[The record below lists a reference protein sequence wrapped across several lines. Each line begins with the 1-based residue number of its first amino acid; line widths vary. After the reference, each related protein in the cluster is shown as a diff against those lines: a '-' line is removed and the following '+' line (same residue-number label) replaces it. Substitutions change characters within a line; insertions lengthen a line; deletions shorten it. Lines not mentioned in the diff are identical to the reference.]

1 MPKGNREKF
10 DLDTNGNK
18 KQALQKGLITKN
30 GDVARLISDFTN
42 QVASLRSGFSQLYG
56 GKDYSAGEDALTK
69 LMALLSGGPQ
79 VNFYNQYKNILS
91 DPQKAN
97 AFENSND
104 DNLSAGEKLAMTDFY
119 HLMDA
124 TKNFRD
130 ELIEVLGTCVSPVM
144 LPAYQVIRL
153 QNKMFQNIKS
163 NTVEEIEK
171 VFWDFVNITS
181 KFSGP
186 SVYEFMVINRQFY
199 NVSEATE
206 VVLDYMGVYIEDTKY
221 LSNYL
226 KNARQINASGMNFLY
241 SLDRDVLELSRLVAK
256 KEEIRNAANKSR
268 ELIEQLKALYGKS
281 TSDTMPYLNSM
292 ENIIT
297 MAFAVFKSAF
307 NEIDYFET
315 EKSQAPYSIV
325 HPEKNDIKSIA
336 TTFGLGNISDM
347 LKEGSNYC
355 GLVRA
360 MITRL
365 KRLAADIA
373 AKAPD

>member
-1 MPKGNREKF
+1 MPKGNREEF
-10 DLDTNGNK
+10 DLDANGNK

-30 GDVARLISDFTN
+30 GDVARLISDFTS
-42 QVASLRSGFSQLYG
+42 QVASLRSGFSQLYN

-69 LMALLSGGPQ
+69 LMTLLSGGPQ
-79 VNFYNQYKNILS
+79 VKFYDQYKNILS

-104 DNLSAGEKLAMTDFY
+104 EKLSAGERLAMTDFY

-124 TKNFRD
+124 TKGFRD
-130 ELIEVLGTCVSPVM
+130 ELLRVLRTYVSPVM
-144 LPAYQVIRL
+144 LSAYQVLRL

-163 NTVEEIEK
+163 NTVEEIVN
-171 VFWDFVNITS
+171 VFEDFVSIMN

-199 NVSEATE
+199 SVSEATD
-206 VVLDYMGVYIEDTKY
+206 VVLDYMGVYIEDTNY

-226 KNARQINASGMNFLY
+226 KNARQINASGVNFLY
-241 SLDRDVLELSRLVAK
+241 SLDRDVLELSRLAAK
-256 KEEIRNAANKSR
+256 KEEIRNAANKSK
-268 ELIEQLKALYGKS
+268 ELMEQLEALYGKS
-281 TSDTMPYLNSM
+281 TSDTMPYLDSLKD
-292 ENIIT
+292 IIN

-325 HPEKNDIKSIA
+325 HPEKNNIKSIA
-336 TTFGLGNISDM
+336 TSFDLGHFDDM

-355 GLVRA
+355 GLVRM
-360 MITRL
+360 MITIL
-365 KRLAADIA
+365 KRKAADIA